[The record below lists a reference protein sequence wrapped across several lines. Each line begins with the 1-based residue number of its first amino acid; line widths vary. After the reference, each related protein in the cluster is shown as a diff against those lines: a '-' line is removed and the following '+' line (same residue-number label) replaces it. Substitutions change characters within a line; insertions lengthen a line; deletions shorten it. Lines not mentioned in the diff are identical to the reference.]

1 MAIHPGEYSIE
12 DLIQALPFSRRTIE
26 RKLPYWSVET
36 RREGNKRLFIV
47 TAQNVKKIDGDI
59 AKYAKRNVS
68 DIVKDDVGTIE
79 HLKSELIERDLLIAK
94 MTGQLEK
101 NEALALMTEHSNRL
115 LLQAKDSEI
124 DTLKVAL
131 ASVEKTIQNLQASML
146 ILERENHRLNEKAN
160 PSIPMIQADL
170 PPVAFWKSLKNLL
183 GMA

>member
-68 DIVKDDVGTIE
+68 GIVKDGVGTIE
-79 HLKSELIERDLLIAK
+79 HSKSELIERDLLIAK

-101 NEALALMTEHSNRL
+101 NGS
-115 LLQAKDSEI
+115 
-124 DTLKVAL
+124 
-131 ASVEKTIQNLQASML
+131 
-146 ILERENHRLNEKAN
+146 
-160 PSIPMIQADL
+160 
-170 PPVAFWKSLKNLL
+170 
-183 GMA
+183 